1 MKAKL
6 FVLWLMTA
14 VTLLLSGCIDP
25 QGRPMVR
32 VYQEPPRPVVV
43 ERRTVIDDGY
53 HPPAVVIERRIVGP
67 REMETRHDFEEARRE
82 RLQRQ
87 LGGNYY
93 KHCTFSNGYCRDG
106 LPRNYY
112 KDHKRQNDW
121 RRYHRH

>member
-1 MKAKL
+1 MKTKL
-6 FVLWLMTA
+6 VLLMFIVFFV
-14 VTLLLSGCIDP
+14 SGCIDP

-82 RLQRQ
+82 RLQGR
-87 LGGNYY
+87 LGGDYY
-93 KHCTFSNGYCRDG
+93 KYCTFKNGFCRDG
-106 LPRNYY
+106 LP
-112 KDHKRQNDW
+112 D
-121 RRYHRH
+121 RYHQDKRKNWRHDYRH